1 VRIIPDFIAH
11 LPLKEIRY
19 KILCFKVYPAE
30 APRGRLQRGLY
41 FQYHRF
47 MALGQQIQ
55 AWRIFRGRSID
66 DLAAE
71 SHLLPHTLEEIET
84 GEIDTSASLLE
95 ALAAAL
101 KIPPAWLFSHP
112 TSFRTLFD
120 DPEEEANFIPTG
132 PDPVT
137 ERILARS
144 QMERSLYVLL
154 TALMQSG
161 EPKLLRAAEV
171 NLRSLVKQAKQATI
185 PWQNRT
191 SGHFE
196 PPND

>member
-1 VRIIPDFIAH
+1 MPIA
-11 LPLKEIRY
+11 
-19 KILCFKVYPAE
+19 
-30 APRGRLQRGLY
+30 
-41 FQYHRF
+41 
-47 MALGQQIQ
+47 QQIE
-55 AWRIFRGRSID
+55 AWRISRGYSID
-66 DLAAE
+66 DLATE
-71 SHLLPHTLEEIET
+71 LHLQPHLLEEIEA
-84 GEIDTSASLLE
+84 GEVDPSASLLE

-112 TSFRTLFD
+112 TSFHILFD
-120 DPEEEANFIPTG
+120 DPEEHTSSS
-132 PDPVT
+132 PDPVI
-137 ERILARS
+137 ERILAGS
-144 QMERSLYVLL
+144 QMDRSLYVLL

-185 PWQNRT
+185 PWQNRP